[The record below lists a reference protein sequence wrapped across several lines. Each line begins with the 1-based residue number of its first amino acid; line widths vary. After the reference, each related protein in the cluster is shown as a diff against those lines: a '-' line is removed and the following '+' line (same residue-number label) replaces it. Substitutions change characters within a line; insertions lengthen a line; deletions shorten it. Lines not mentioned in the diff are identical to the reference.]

1 MKDFEYI
8 QPATVA
14 DATELLAEGDAAWAS
29 VTRRAIA
36 GGQDLYGELKTGLV
50 EVDSL
55 VDLKGTAGEVSI
67 ERDPAGNLRLDAL
80 VKLADLADLAELGAD
95 GPAATLVARAAE
107 SVASPQIRSQATLGG
122 NLCQRPRCLYYRR
135 PEALCLKKG
144 GDECFA
150 YGGHNKYNAI
160 LGGGPSFIV
169 HPSDLAPALVAL
181 DATVTIA
188 GPGGARRELPLA
200 ELYTLPSEGDVTR
213 ETVLGPAEVL
223 TSVETRL
230 PLVDRMAGSW
240 RSSWQKFRERDGFDF
255 ALSAVALCLRVADR
269 RIVDARVVL
278 GGVAPRPWRSAEAE
292 AALIGQELAAH
303 GSAEFDALAT
313 AAGEAALT
321 GAEPLDQ
328 NAYKIPLTKGL
339 VRRALQELSR

>member
-8 QPATVA
+8 QPDSIAT
-14 DATELLAEGDAAWAS
+14 ATELLAEGDAAWS
-29 VTRRAIA
+29 NVSRRAIA
-36 GGQDLYGELKTGLV
+36 GGQDLFGELKTGIV

-55 VDLKGTAGEVSI
+55 VDLKATGADNTIAV
-67 ERDPAGNLRLDAL
+67 DPSGNLRIGAL
-80 VKLADLADLAELGAD
+80 VKLTDVAELAER
-95 GPAATLVARAAE
+95 GPVASLLAAAAL

-135 PEALCLKKG
+135 PEAICLKKG

-181 DATVTIA
+181 DAKVTIA
-188 GPGGARRELPLA
+188 GAGGATRELPLA
-200 ELYTLPSEGDVTR
+200 DLYTLPSEGDVTR
-213 ETVLGPAEVL
+213 ETVLTPSEVL
-223 TSVETRL
+223 TQVETQL
-230 PLVDRMAGSW
+230 PLVDRMAGTW

-255 ALSAVALCLRVADR
+255 ALSAVAMCLRVADR

-292 AALIGQELAAH
+292 AALIGQELATH
-303 GSAEFDALAT
+303 GSAEFDALAV

-321 GAEPLDQ
+321 GAEPLDH
-328 NAYKIPLTKGL
+328 NGYKIPLTKGL

>member
-8 QPATVA
+8 QPDSVAT
-14 DATELLAEGDAAWAS
+14 ATDLLADGQDSWAK
-29 VTRRAIA
+29 VNRRAIA
-36 GGQDLYGELKTGLV
+36 GGQDLYGELKTGIV

-55 VDLKGTAGEVSI
+55 VDLKGTGSDVTI
-67 ERDPAGNLRLDAL
+67 EIDPSGNLRLDAL
-80 VKLADLADLAELGAD
+80 VKLADVAELAEP
-95 GPAATLVARAAE
+95 GPVASLLAAAAL

-135 PEALCLKKG
+135 PEAICLKKG

-181 DATVTIA
+181 DAKVTIA
-188 GPGGARRELPLA
+188 GAGGAVRELLHA
-200 ELYTLPSEGDVTR
+200 DLYTLPSEGDVTR
-213 ETVLGPAEVL
+213 ETVLSPSEVL
-223 TSVETRL
+223 TEVETQL
-230 PLVDRMAGSW
+230 PLVDRMAGTW

-255 ALSAVALCLRVADR
+255 ALSAVAMCLRVDGK

-278 GGVAPRPWRSAEAE
+278 GGVAPRPWRSTEAE

-303 GSAEFDALAT
+303 GSSGFDTLAT

-321 GAEPLDQ
+321 GSEPLDH